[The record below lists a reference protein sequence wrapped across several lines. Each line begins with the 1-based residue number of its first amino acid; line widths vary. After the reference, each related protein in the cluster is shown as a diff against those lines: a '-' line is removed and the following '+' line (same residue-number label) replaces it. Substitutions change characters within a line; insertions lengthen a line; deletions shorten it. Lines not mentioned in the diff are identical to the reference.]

1 MSKLMTPRSLMQSA
15 LQLSVS
21 AVLLIGCATISN
33 SAETEAEINTLNG
46 TVPTSA
52 LGVISDQ
59 PAQNFADLLPDPLL
73 ADYLAAALA
82 GNNSI
87 EQARIAV
94 EAADLRLTQAQARR
108 GPFVGLSGSTGLSTR
123 VDDFDVSDSARL
135 SASLSFDPD
144 LFGEL
149 RATVRGSQAQL
160 FLRDAELARLQRA
173 VLARTAQAYVQS
185 IETDLQLALA
195 QENFEFL
202 GETLR
207 VSRARFEA
215 GDIARSDYALAEA
228 EYENSRASLFA
239 QQLSARESRRTLA
252 DLIGRY
258 DVESL
263 PIASALPPIAAKHAA
278 IRATA
283 DRAVLAR
290 YDIEAQRLAVV
301 SAAAS
306 LDATKASTLPGIGL
320 SGSIGGGLSLS
331 DLLDVDTYIASL
343 SAAISDTVFDNGLD
357 RARVA
362 ESRTRLDAA
371 LATYSEAL
379 RDAYRDVIASLDRLE
394 VFQNRLVALDAASR
408 AAGQALEL
416 EQVRFDL
423 GEAILL
429 DVLTVQ
435 RRVNAIQSSR
445 IREESAI
452 RTALID
458 AYLAA
463 GPAQSAAAPT

>member
-1 MSKLMTPRSLMQSA
+1 MNNAIMSKPMMKRALLQGTVTMSA
-15 LQLSVS
+15 L
-21 AVLLIGCATISN
+21 LLIGCATSPN
-33 SAETEAEINTLNG
+33 GAATETQALNG
-46 TVPTSA
+46 TVPTTA
-52 LGVISDQ
+52 LGTISDR
-59 PAQNFADLLPDPLL
+59 PAESFADLLPDPLL

-94 EAADLRLTQAQARR
+94 ESADLRLAQSRARR
-108 GPFVGLSGSTGLSTR
+108 GPFVGLSGSSGLSTAL
-123 VDDFDVSDSARL
+123 DDFDLSDSARL
-135 SASLSFDPD
+135 TASLSYDPD
-144 LFGEL
+144 LFGEI
-149 RATVRGSQAQL
+149 RANVRGSEALL
-160 FLRDAELARLQRA
+160 FLRQAELARLQRA
-173 VLARTAQAYVQS
+173 ILARTAQAYVQA
-185 IETDLQLALA
+185 IETDLQLELA

-207 VSRARFEA
+207 VSQARFEA
-215 GDIARSDYALAEA
+215 GDIARSDYALSEA

-239 QQLSARESRRTLA
+239 QQLGARESRRTLS
-252 DLIGRY
+252 DLVGRY
-258 DVESL
+258 DVEAL
-263 PIASALPPIAAKHAA
+263 PVADTLPPIALQQ
-278 IRATA
+278 ATLRSTA
-283 DRAVLAR
+283 NRAVLAR

-320 SGSIGGGLSLS
+320 SGSLSGGGSLS
-331 DLLDVDTYIASL
+331 NLLDIDTYIASL

-357 RARVA
+357 TARIA
-362 ESRTRLDAA
+362 ESQTRLDAA

-379 RDAYRDVIASLDRLE
+379 RDAYRDVISSLDRLE
-394 VFQNRLVALDAASR
+394 VFQTRLIALDAASR

-452 RTALID
+452 RTALVD

-463 GPAQSAAAPT
+463 GPAR

>member
-1 MSKLMTPRSLMQSA
+1 MSSRMMKRTLLQSA
-15 LQLSVS
+15 LSVS
-21 AVLLIGCATISN
+21 AMLLIGCATTVTVTDSDID
-33 SAETEAEINTLNG
+33 AING
-46 TVPTSA
+46 AVPASA
-52 LGVISDQ
+52 LGAISDR
-59 PAQNFADLLPDPLL
+59 PAQSFADLLPDPLL
-73 ADYLAAALA
+73 ADYLAAALS

-87 EQARIAV
+87 EQARISV
-94 EAADLRLTQAQARR
+94 EGADLRLAQARARR
-108 GPFVGLSGSTGLSTR
+108 GPSLGLSGSTGASTALN
-123 VDDFDVSDSARL
+123 DFDVSDSARAT
-135 SASLSFDPD
+135 ASLSFDPD
-144 LFGEL
+144 LFGEI
-149 RATVRGSQAQL
+149 RANIRGSEALL
-160 FLRDAELARLQRA
+160 FLRQAELARLQRA
-173 VLARTAQAYVQS
+173 VLARTAQAYVQA

-215 GDIARSDYALAEA
+215 GDIARSDFALAEA

-239 QQLSARESRRTLA
+239 QELSARESRRTLA
-252 DLIGRY
+252 DLVGRY
-258 DVESL
+258 DVETL
-263 PIASALPPIAAKHAA
+263 PISDTLPPIAVQKAN

-306 LDATKASTLPGIGL
+306 LDATKASTLPGITL
-320 SGSIGGGLSLS
+320 SGSVGGGLSIA
-331 DLLDVDTYIASL
+331 DLFDIDTYVASL
-343 SAAISDTVFDNGLD
+343 SAAVRDTVYDNGLD
-357 RARVA
+357 AARIA
-362 ESRTRLDAA
+362 ESQTRLDAA

-379 RDAYRDVIASLDRLE
+379 RDAYRDVISSLDRLD
-394 VFQNRLVALDAASR
+394 VFRTRLIALDAASQ

-435 RRVNAIQSSR
+435 RRVNSIQSSR

-463 GPAQSAAAPT
+463 GPVG

>member
-1 MSKLMTPRSLMQSA
+1 MSKLITTRGL
-15 LQLSVS
+15 LQGVATLS
-21 AVLLIGCATISN
+21 AVLLVGCATLPN
-33 SAETEAEINTLNG
+33 GTAADTQINALNG
-46 TVPTSA
+46 TVPASA
-52 LGVISDQ
+52 LGTISDK
-59 PAQNFADLLPDPLL
+59 PAQSFADLLPDPLL
-73 ADYLAAALA
+73 ANYLIAALE

-94 EAADLRLTQAQARR
+94 TAADLRLAQSRARR
-108 GPFVGLSGSTGLSTR
+108 GPFVGLSGSTGLATGL
-123 VDDFDVSDSARL
+123 DNFDLSDSARL

-144 LFGEL
+144 LFGGL
-149 RATVRGSQAQL
+149 RATVRGSQAQV
-160 FLRDAELARLQRA
+160 FLRDAELARLQRT
-173 VLARTAQAYVQS
+173 VLARTAQAYVQA

-228 EYENSRASLFA
+228 EYENSRANLFA
-239 QQLSARESRRTLA
+239 QQLGARESRRTLA
-252 DLIGRY
+252 DLVGRY
-258 DVESL
+258 DVERL
-263 PIASALPPIAAKHAA
+263 PIASVLPPITTPQ
-278 IRATA
+278 ATLRETA
-283 DRAVLAR
+283 NRAVLAR
-290 YDIEAQRLAVV
+290 YDIEAQRLAVI

-306 LDATKASTLPGIGL
+306 VDATTASTLPGIGL
-320 SGSIGGGLSLS
+320 SGSFGGGGSLS
-331 DLLDVDTYIASL
+331 DLFDIDTYVASL
-343 SAAISDTVFDNGLD
+343 AAAISDTVFDNGLD
-357 RARVA
+357 NARIA
-362 ESRTRLDAA
+362 EARTRLDAS

-394 VFQNRLVALDAASR
+394 VFQTRLVALDAASR

-463 GPAQSAAAPT
+463 GPAR

>member
-1 MSKLMTPRSLMQSA
+1 MNSRMMKQKLLNGAVSLSA
-15 LQLSVS
+15 LV
-21 AVLLIGCATISN
+21 LIGCAT
-33 SAETEAEINTLNG
+33 SATVTDSDITALNG
-46 TVPTSA
+46 TVPASA
-52 LGVISDQ
+52 LGAIFDR
-59 PAQNFADLLPDPLL
+59 PAQSFADLLPDPLL
-73 ADYLAAALA
+73 ADYLNTALA
-82 GNNSI
+82 GNNSVQ
-87 EQARIAV
+87 QARIAV
-94 EAADLRLTQAQARR
+94 EAADLRLAQSRARR
-108 GPFVGLSGSTGLSTR
+108 GPSLGLSGSSGASTALN
-123 VDDFDVSDSARL
+123 DFDVSDSARA
-135 SASLSFDPD
+135 SATLSFDPD
-144 LFGEL
+144 LFGEI
-149 RATVRGSQAQL
+149 RANVRGSEAQL
-160 FLRDAELARLQRA
+160 FLREAELARLQRA
-173 VLARTAQAYVQS
+173 TLARTAQAYVQA

-215 GDIARSDYALAEA
+215 GDIARSDFALAEA

-239 QQLSARESRRTLA
+239 QQLGARESRRTLA
-252 DLIGRY
+252 DLVGRY
-258 DVESL
+258 DVETL
-263 PIASALPPIAAKHAA
+263 PISDTLPPIAVQHANL
-278 IRATA
+278 RATA

-306 LDATKASTLPGIGL
+306 FDATKASTLPGITL
-320 SGSIGGGLSLS
+320 SGSVGGGLSIS
-331 DLLDVDTYIASL
+331 DLFDIDTYVASL
-343 SAAISDTVFDNGLD
+343 STALRDTVYDNGLD
-357 RARVA
+357 AARIA
-362 ESRTRLDAA
+362 ESQTRLDAA

-379 RDAYRDVIASLDRLE
+379 RDAYRDVISSMDRLD
-394 VFQNRLVALDAASR
+394 VFRTRLIALDAASR

-435 RRVNAIQSSR
+435 RRVNSIQSSR

-463 GPAQSAAAPT
+463 GPAS

>member
-1 MSKLMTPRSLMQSA
+1 MSNAMISHSKMKQALLQGTVALSA
-15 LQLSVS
+15 LI
-21 AVLLIGCATISN
+21 LIGCATSPN
-33 SAETEAEINTLNG
+33 GAQTEIEALNDAVPASVLG
-46 TVPTSA
+46 T
-52 LGVISDQ
+52 ISDR
-59 PAQNFADLLPDPLL
+59 PAVSFADLLPDPLL
-73 ADYLAAALA
+73 ADYLTAALI
-82 GNNSI
+82 GNNSV

-94 EAADLRLTQAQARR
+94 EAADLRLAQTRARR
-108 GPFVGLSGSTGLSTR
+108 GPFVGLSGSSGLSTAL
-123 VDDFDVSDSARL
+123 DDFDLNDSARISANL
-135 SASLSFDPD
+135 SYDPD
-144 LFGEL
+144 LFGEI
-149 RATVRGSQAQL
+149 RANVRGSEALL
-160 FLRDAELARLQRA
+160 FLRKAEFARLQRA
-173 VLARTAQAYVQS
+173 ILARTAQAYVQA

-239 QQLSARESRRTLA
+239 QQLGARESRRTLA
-252 DLIGRY
+252 DIVGRY
-258 DVESL
+258 DVETL
-263 PIASALPPIAAKHAA
+263 PVANILPPIAVQQATL
-278 IRATA
+278 RATA
-283 DRAVLAR
+283 NRAVLAR

-301 SAAAS
+301 AAAAN

-320 SGSIGGGLSLS
+320 SGSFGAGGSLS
-331 DLLDVDTYIASL
+331 DLLDIDTYIASL

-357 RARVA
+357 TARIA

-379 RDAYRDVIASLDRLE
+379 RDAYRDVISSLDRLE
-394 VFQNRLVALDAASR
+394 VFQTRLVALDAASR

-463 GPAQSAAAPT
+463 GPMR

>member
-1 MSKLMTPRSLMQSA
+1 MSKNSPMKQA
-15 LQLSVS
+15 LLRGTFIMAAIMLV
-21 AVLLIGCATISN
+21 GCAT
-33 SAETEAEINTLNG
+33 APNTSTADIDRLNG
-46 TVPTSA
+46 TVPATA
-52 LGVISDQ
+52 LGAIADR
-59 PAQNFADLLPDPLL
+59 PAQSFAELLPDPLL
-73 ADYLAAALA
+73 ADYLDAAIA
-82 GNNSI
+82 GNNSV
-87 EQARIAV
+87 ELARISV
-94 EAADLRLTQAQARR
+94 TAADLRLAQSRARR
-108 GPFVGLSGSTGLSTR
+108 GPFVGLSGSTGASSP
-123 VDDFDVSDSARL
+123 VSDFDFNDSARVG
-135 SASLSFDPD
+135 ASLSFDPD

-149 RATVRGSQAQL
+149 RATVRGSEAQVY
-160 FLRDAELARLQRA
+160 LRQAELARLQRA
-173 VLARTAQAYVQS
+173 VLARTAQAYVQA

-195 QENFEFL
+195 QENFDFL

-239 QQLSARESRRTLA
+239 QQLGARESRRTLA
-252 DLIGRY
+252 DIVGRY
-258 DVESL
+258 DVEAL
-263 PIASALPPIAAKHAA
+263 PVADTLPPIAVQHANL
-278 IRATA
+278 RATA
-283 DRAVLAR
+283 DRSVLAR

-306 LDATKASTLPGIGL
+306 VDATKASTLPGITL
-320 SGSIGGGLSLS
+320 SGSLGGGLSIS
-331 DLLDVDTYIASL
+331 DLFDIDTYVASL
-343 SAAISDTVFDNGLD
+343 SAAIGDTVFDNGLD
-357 RARVA
+357 AARIA
-362 ESRTRLDAA
+362 EAQTRLDAA

-379 RDAYRDVIASLDRLE
+379 RDAYRDVISTMDRLD
-394 VFQNRLVALDAASR
+394 VFQTRLIALDAASR

-435 RRVNAIQSSR
+435 RRVNSIQSSR

-463 GPAQSAAAPT
+463 GPVR

>member
-1 MSKLMTPRSLMQSA
+1 MSKHPMRPSRVKQALWQGTVILSA
-15 LQLSVS
+15 FI
-21 AVLLIGCATISN
+21 LIGCATAPNEVES
-33 SAETEAEINTLNG
+33 EINALNG
-46 TVPTSA
+46 TVPASA
-52 LGVISDQ
+52 LGTIAER
-59 PAQNFADLLPDPLL
+59 PAESFADLLPDPLL
-73 ADYLAAALA
+73 SDYLMAALA
-82 GNNSI
+82 GNNSV

-94 EAADLRLTQAQARR
+94 EAADFRLAQSRARR
-108 GPFVGLSGSTGLSTR
+108 GPFVGVTGSTGVSTAL
-123 VDDFDVSDSARL
+123 DDFDLDDSARL

-144 LFGEL
+144 FFGEI
-149 RATVRGSQAQL
+149 RASVRGSQAQL
-160 FLRDAELARLQRA
+160 FLRQAELARLQRTI
-173 VLARTAQAYVQS
+173 LARTAQAYVQA

-228 EYENSRASLFA
+228 EYENSRASLLA
-239 QQLSARESRRTLA
+239 QQLGARESRRTLA
-252 DLIGRY
+252 DIVGRY
-258 DVESL
+258 DVETL
-263 PIASALPPIAAKHAA
+263 PVAEALPPIAVKHAN

-320 SGSIGGGLSLS
+320 SSSFGAGGSLS
-331 DLLDVDTYIASL
+331 DLLDIDTYIASL
-343 SAAISDTVFDNGLD
+343 SAALSDTIFDNGLD
-357 RARVA
+357 KARIA
-362 ESRTRLDAA
+362 EARTRLDAA

-379 RDAYRDVIASLDRLE
+379 RDAHRDVIASLDRLD
-394 VFQNRLVALDAASR
+394 VFQTRLIALDAASR

-435 RRVNAIQSSR
+435 RRVNTIQSSR

-463 GPAQSAAAPT
+463 GPVN

>member
-1 MSKLMTPRSLMQSA
+1 MSKPPLTTSPMKQALLHGTVVLSA
-15 LQLSVS
+15 L
-21 AVLLIGCATISN
+21 LLIGCATTTFN
-33 SAETEAEINTLNG
+33 GTDTEINALNG
-46 TVPTSA
+46 TVPASA
-52 LGVISDQ
+52 LGTIAVR
-59 PAQNFADLLPDPLL
+59 PAESFADLLPDPLL
-73 ADYLAAALA
+73 ADYLAAALV

-94 EAADLRLTQAQARR
+94 KAADLRLSQSRARR
-108 GPFVGLSGSTGLSTR
+108 GPFVGLSGSTGLSTGL
-123 VDDFDVSDSARL
+123 DNFDLDDSARAT
-135 SASLSFDPD
+135 ASLSFDPD
-144 LFGEL
+144 LFGEI

-160 FLRDAELARLQRA
+160 FLRQAELARLQRA
-173 VLARTAQAYVQS
+173 ILARTAQAYVQA

-239 QQLSARESRRTLA
+239 QQLGARESRRTLA
-252 DLIGRY
+252 DLVGRY
-258 DVESL
+258 DVEAL
-263 PIASALPPIAAKHAA
+263 PVADILPPIAVQQATL
-278 IRATA
+278 RATA
-283 DRAVLAR
+283 NRAVLAR

-306 LDATKASTLPGIGL
+306 LDATKASTLPGIGI
-320 SGSIGGGLSLS
+320 SGSFGNGGNLS
-331 DLLDVDTYIASL
+331 DLFDIDTYVSSL

-357 RARVA
+357 KARIA
-362 ESRTRLDAA
+362 EARTRLDAA
-371 LATYSEAL
+371 FATYSEAL
-379 RDAYRDVIASLDRLE
+379 RDAYRDVIASLDRLD
-394 VFQNRLVALDAASR
+394 VFQTRLVALDAASR

-463 GPAQSAAAPT
+463 GPVR

>member
-1 MSKLMTPRSLMQSA
+1 MNSRMMKQKLLNGAVSLSA
-15 LQLSVS
+15 LV
-21 AVLLIGCATISN
+21 LIGCAT
-33 SAETEAEINTLNG
+33 SATVTDSDITALNG
-46 TVPTSA
+46 TVPASA
-52 LGVISDQ
+52 LGAISDR
-59 PAQNFADLLPDPLL
+59 PAQSFADLLPDPLL
-73 ADYLAAALA
+73 ADYLNAALA
-82 GNNSI
+82 GNNSVQ
-87 EQARIAV
+87 QARIAV
-94 EAADLRLTQAQARR
+94 EAADLRLAQSRARR
-108 GPFVGLSGSTGLSTR
+108 GPSLGLSGSSGASTALN
-123 VDDFDVSDSARL
+123 DFDVSDSARA
-135 SASLSFDPD
+135 SATLSFDPD
-144 LFGEL
+144 LFGEI
-149 RATVRGSQAQL
+149 RANVRGSEAQL
-160 FLRDAELARLQRA
+160 FLREAELARLQRA
-173 VLARTAQAYVQS
+173 TLARTAQAYVQA

-215 GDIARSDYALAEA
+215 GDIARSDFALAEA

-239 QQLSARESRRTLA
+239 QQLGARESRRTLA
-252 DLIGRY
+252 DLVGRY
-258 DVESL
+258 DVETL
-263 PIASALPPIAAKHAA
+263 PISDTLPPIAVQHANL
-278 IRATA
+278 RATA

-306 LDATKASTLPGIGL
+306 FDATKASTLPGITL
-320 SGSIGGGLSLS
+320 SGSVGGGLSIS
-331 DLLDVDTYIASL
+331 DLFDIDTYVASL
-343 SAAISDTVFDNGLD
+343 STALRDTVYDNGLD
-357 RARVA
+357 AARIA
-362 ESRTRLDAA
+362 ESQTRLDAA

-379 RDAYRDVIASLDRLE
+379 RDAYRDVISSMDRLD
-394 VFQNRLVALDAASR
+394 VFRTRLIALDAASR

-435 RRVNAIQSSR
+435 RRVNSIQSSR

-463 GPAQSAAAPT
+463 GPAS

>member
-1 MSKLMTPRSLMQSA
+1 MSKSMTSRTLLQSA
-15 LQLSVS
+15 VTAS
-21 AVLLIGCATISN
+21 AILLIGCATSPN
-33 SAETEAEINTLNG
+33 GTAAETEINALNG
-46 TVPTSA
+46 TVPASA
-52 LGVISDQ
+52 LGTISDR
-59 PAQNFADLLPDPLL
+59 PAQSFADLLPDPLL
-73 ADYLAAALA
+73 VDYLAAALA

-94 EAADLRLTQAQARR
+94 AAADLRLTQSRARR
-108 GPFVGLSGSTGLSTR
+108 GPFVGLSGSTGLATGL
-123 VDDFDVSDSARL
+123 DDFDVSDSARV

-173 VLARTAQAYVQS
+173 VLARTAQAYVQA

-239 QQLSARESRRTLA
+239 QQLGARESRRTLA
-252 DLIGRY
+252 DLVGRY

-263 PIASALPPIAAKHAA
+263 PIALALPPIAAQQATL
-278 IRATA
+278 RATA

-301 SAAAS
+301 SAAAG

-320 SGSIGGGLSLS
+320 SGSLGGGLSLS
-331 DLLDVDTYIASL
+331 DLFDIDTYVASL

-357 RARVA
+357 SARIA

-379 RDAYRDVIASLDRLE
+379 RDAYRDVITSLDRLD
-394 VFQNRLVALDAASR
+394 VFQSRLVALDAASM

-452 RTALID
+452 RTALVD

-463 GPAQSAAAPT
+463 GPAR

>member
-1 MSKLMTPRSLMQSA
+1 MSA
-15 LQLSVS
+15 FV
-21 AVLLIGCATISN
+21 LIGCATSPN
-33 SAETEAEINTLNG
+33 GAETEINALNG
-46 TVPTSA
+46 TIPVSA
-52 LGVISDQ
+52 LGRIADH
-59 PAQNFADLLPDPLL
+59 PAESFADLLPDPLL
-73 ADYLAAALA
+73 ADYLATALT
-82 GNNSI
+82 GNNSV

-94 EAADLRLTQAQARR
+94 EAADLRLTQSRARR
-108 GPFVGLSGSTGLSTR
+108 GPFIGLSGSTGASTGL
-123 VDDFDVSDSARL
+123 DDFDLNDSARL
-135 SASLSFDPD
+135 GASLSFDPD
-144 LFGEL
+144 IFGEI
-149 RATVRGSQAQL
+149 RATVHGSQAQL
-160 FLRDAELARLQRA
+160 FLRQAELARLQRA
-173 VLARTAQAYVQS
+173 ILARTAQAYVQA

-215 GDIARSDYALAEA
+215 GDIARSDYALSEA

-239 QQLSARESRRTLA
+239 QQLGARESRRTLA
-252 DLIGRY
+252 DLVGRY
-258 DVESL
+258 DVETL
-263 PIASALPPIAAKHAA
+263 PVATTLPPIAAQHAT

-301 SAAAS
+301 SAAAN
-306 LDATKASTLPGIGL
+306 LDATKASTLPGISL
-320 SGSIGGGLSLS
+320 SGSAGGGLSLS
-331 DLLDVDTYIASL
+331 DLFDIDTYVTSL

-357 RARVA
+357 TARIA

-379 RDAYRDVIASLDRLE
+379 RDAYRDVISSLDRLE
-394 VFQNRLVALDAASR
+394 VFQTRLIALDAASR

-435 RRVNAIQSSR
+435 RRVNTIQSSR

-463 GPAQSAAAPT
+463 GPAR

>member
-1 MSKLMTPRSLMQSA
+1 MNSRMMKQTLLHGAMSLSA
-15 LQLSVS
+15 LI
-21 AVLLIGCATISN
+21 LIGCAT
-33 SAETEAEINTLNG
+33 SATVTDSDITALNE
-46 TVPTSA
+46 TVPASA
-52 LGVISDQ
+52 LGAISDR
-59 PAQNFADLLPDPLL
+59 PAQSFADLLPDPLL
-73 ADYLAAALA
+73 ADYLNAALA
-82 GNNSI
+82 GNNSVQ
-87 EQARIAV
+87 QARIAV
-94 EAADLRLTQAQARR
+94 EAADLRLAQASARR
-108 GPFVGLSGSTGLSTR
+108 GPSLGLSGSSGASTALN
-123 VDDFDVSDSARL
+123 DFDVSDSARA
-135 SASLSFDPD
+135 SATLSFDPD
-144 LFGEL
+144 LFGEI
-149 RATVRGSQAQL
+149 RANVRGNEAQL
-160 FLRDAELARLQRA
+160 FLRQAELARLQRA
-173 VLARTAQAYVQS
+173 ILARTAQAYVQA

-215 GDIARSDYALAEA
+215 GDIARSDFALAEA

-239 QQLSARESRRTLA
+239 QQLGARESRRTLA
-252 DLIGRY
+252 DLVGRY
-258 DVESL
+258 DVEAL
-263 PIASALPPIAAKHAA
+263 PISDALPPIAIQHANL
-278 IRATA
+278 RATA

-306 LDATKASTLPGIGL
+306 LDATKASTLPGITL
-320 SGSIGGGLSLS
+320 SGSVGGGLSIA
-331 DLLDVDTYIASL
+331 DLFDIDTYVASL
-343 SAAISDTVFDNGLD
+343 SAAVRDTVYDNGLD
-357 RARVA
+357 AARIA
-362 ESRTRLDAA
+362 ESQTRLDAA

-379 RDAYRDVIASLDRLE
+379 RDAYRDVITSMDRLD
-394 VFQNRLVALDAASR
+394 VFRTRLIALDAASR

-435 RRVNAIQSSR
+435 RRVNTIQSSR

-463 GPAQSAAAPT
+463 GPAG

>member
-1 MSKLMTPRSLMQSA
+1 MNSRMMKQTLLHGAMSLSA
-15 LQLSVS
+15 LI
-21 AVLLIGCATISN
+21 LIGCAT
-33 SAETEAEINTLNG
+33 SATVTDSDITALNE
-46 TVPTSA
+46 TVPASA
-52 LGVISDQ
+52 LGAISDR
-59 PAQNFADLLPDPLL
+59 PAQSFADLLPDPLL
-73 ADYLAAALA
+73 ADYLNAALA
-82 GNNSI
+82 GNNSVQ
-87 EQARIAV
+87 QARIAV
-94 EAADLRLTQAQARR
+94 EAADLRLAQASARR
-108 GPFVGLSGSTGLSTR
+108 GPSLGLSGSSGASTALN
-123 VDDFDVSDSARL
+123 DFDVSDSARA
-135 SASLSFDPD
+135 SATLSFDPD
-144 LFGEL
+144 LFGEI
-149 RATVRGSQAQL
+149 RANVRGNEAQL
-160 FLRDAELARLQRA
+160 FLRQAELARLQRA
-173 VLARTAQAYVQS
+173 ILARTAQAYVQA

-215 GDIARSDYALAEA
+215 GDIARSDFALAEA

-239 QQLSARESRRTLA
+239 QQLGARESRRTLA
-252 DLIGRY
+252 DLVGRY
-258 DVESL
+258 DVEAL
-263 PIASALPPIAAKHAA
+263 PISDALPPIAMQHANL
-278 IRATA
+278 RATA

-306 LDATKASTLPGIGL
+306 LDATKASTLPGITL
-320 SGSIGGGLSLS
+320 SGSVGGGLSIA
-331 DLLDVDTYIASL
+331 DLFDIDTYVASL
-343 SAAISDTVFDNGLD
+343 SAAVRDTVYDNGLD
-357 RARVA
+357 AARIA
-362 ESRTRLDAA
+362 ESQTRLDAA

-379 RDAYRDVIASLDRLE
+379 RDAYRDVITSMDRLD
-394 VFQNRLVALDAASR
+394 VFRTRLIALDAASR

-435 RRVNAIQSSR
+435 RRVNTIQSSR

-463 GPAQSAAAPT
+463 GPAG

>member
-1 MSKLMTPRSLMQSA
+1 MSKSITPRALLQSA
-15 LQLSVS
+15 VTVS
-21 AVLLIGCATISN
+21 AVLLIGCATSPN
-33 SAETEAEINTLNG
+33 GTAAEIEINALNG
-46 TVPTSA
+46 TVPASA
-52 LGVISDQ
+52 LGMISDK
-59 PAQNFADLLPDPLL
+59 PAQSFADLLPDPLL

-94 EAADLRLTQAQARR
+94 AAADLRLTQSRARR
-108 GPFVGLSGSTGLSTR
+108 GPFVGLSGSTGLATGL
-123 VDDFDVSDSARL
+123 DDFDLSDSARL
-135 SASLSFDPD
+135 SANLSFDPD

-173 VLARTAQAYVQS
+173 VLARTAQAYVQA

-239 QQLSARESRRTLA
+239 QQLGARESRRTLA
-252 DLIGRY
+252 DLVGRY
-258 DVESL
+258 DVASL
-263 PIASALPPIAAKHAA
+263 PIASALPPIAAQQATL
-278 IRATA
+278 RATA

-320 SGSIGGGLSLS
+320 SGSLGGGLNLS
-331 DLLDVDTYIASL
+331 DLFDIDTYVASL

-357 RARVA
+357 RARIA

-371 LATYSEAL
+371 LATYNEAL
-379 RDAYRDVIASLDRLE
+379 RDAYRDVITSLDRLD
-394 VFQNRLVALDAASR
+394 VFQSRLVALDAASM

-452 RTALID
+452 RTALVD

-463 GPAQSAAAPT
+463 GPAR

>member
-1 MSKLMTPRSLMQSA
+1 MSKPMTLLQSA
-15 LQLSVS
+15 VTVS
-21 AVLLIGCATISN
+21 AVLLIGCATSPGGTA
-33 SAETEAEINTLNG
+33 AETEINALNG
-46 TVPTSA
+46 AVPTSA
-52 LGVISDQ
+52 LGTISDR
-59 PAQNFADLLPDPLL
+59 PAQSFADLLPDPLL
-73 ADYLAAALA
+73 ADYLAAALT

-94 EAADLRLTQAQARR
+94 TAADLRLTQSRARR
-108 GPFVGLSGSTGLSTR
+108 GPFVGLSGSTGLATGLN
-123 VDDFDVSDSARL
+123 DFDLSDSARV

-149 RATVRGSQAQL
+149 RATVRGSQALL

-173 VLARTAQAYVQS
+173 VLARTAQAYVQA

-239 QQLSARESRRTLA
+239 QQLGARESRRTLA
-252 DLIGRY
+252 DLVGRY

-263 PIASALPPIAAKHAA
+263 PIASALPPIAAEHATL
-278 IRATA
+278 RATA
-283 DRAVLAR
+283 NRAVLAR

-306 LDATKASTLPGIGL
+306 VDATTASTLPGIGL
-320 SGSIGGGLSLS
+320 SGSLGGGLSLS
-331 DLLDVDTYIASL
+331 DLFDIDTYVASL
-343 SAAISDTVFDNGLD
+343 TAAISDTVFDNGLD
-357 RARVA
+357 SARIA

-379 RDAYRDVIASLDRLE
+379 RDAYRDVMTSLDRLD
-394 VFQNRLVALDAASR
+394 VFQSRLVALDAASM

-452 RTALID
+452 RTALVD

-463 GPAQSAAAPT
+463 GPAR